1 MMPNLSIKNVPDD
14 VLNKLRERAA
24 RNHRSI
30 QGELMALLV
39 AAVEPAAG
47 GTEPPAI
54 HEDPRFRRTGTRTI
68 EEIAAEHRKRW
79 KKPFDQGPFGTDIIR
94 SDRDAR

>member
-1 MMPNLSIKNVPDD
+1 MPTLSIKNVPAD
-14 VLNKLRERAA
+14 LLSKLRVRAA
-24 RNHRSI
+24 QHHRSI
-30 QGELMALLV
+30 QGELMALLI
-39 AAVEPAAG
+39 AAVEPAAARA
-47 GTEPPAI
+47 ESPATDE
-54 HEDPRFRRTGTRTI
+54 HARFRPTGTRSV